1 MKLQFA
7 DDDARNITLIVSVIS
22 GLLYGASPPCSP
34 PYSCFREVLTLT
46 QAPAITAGPF
56 LLVGQF

>member
-22 GLLYGASPPCSP
+22 GLLYDARRHVCL
-34 PYSCFREVLTLT
+34 Y
-46 QAPAITAGPF
+46 I
-56 LLVGQF
+56 LVSVKC